1 LGKEKV
7 RGMVH
12 DYACKA
18 TARIII
24 DINESNHFEF
34 VILMKNSDILI
45 QRKEDMPV
53 SLKYFSHNTV
63 HIFTVDLD

>member
-1 LGKEKV
+1 MGKEKV